1 MRARRPGGRRPQH
14 PILSGEEVSKVSVSV
29 LVSVRGKDVPLD
41 QVKDA
46 SIVRAFRQLA
56 DDVGKKL
63 AGVTCPTHQK
73 GPTLVR
79 LVVDK
84 SGNADLR
91 YESCCLMLRD
101 AVGKKLG

>member
-1 MRARRPGGRRPQH
+1 MKPLP
-14 PILSGEEVSKVSVSV
+14 VSV

-41 QVKDA
+41 QVRDPA
-46 SIVRAFRQLA
+46 IVKAFRQLA

-63 AGVTCPTHQK
+63 ANVSCPTHKQ
-73 GPTLVR
+73 GPTLVK

-91 YESCCLMLRD
+91 YESCCLALRD
-101 AVGKKLG
+101 AVGKQLG

>member
-1 MRARRPGGRRPQH
+1 M
-14 PILSGEEVSKVSVSV
+14 SKVAVSV
-29 LVSVRGKDVPLD
+29 LVNVRGKDVPLD
-41 QVKDA
+41 QVRDP

-63 AGVTCPTHQK
+63 AGVTCPTHKK
-73 GPTLVR
+73 GPTLVK

-91 YESCCLMLRD
+91 YESCCLSLRD
-101 AVGKKLG
+101 AVGKRLG

>member
-1 MRARRPGGRRPQH
+1 M
-14 PILSGEEVSKVSVSV
+14 SKVPVSV
-29 LVSVRGKDVPLD
+29 LVNIRGQDVSLD
-41 QVKDA
+41 QVKDP

-63 AGVTCPTHQK
+63 AGVTCQTHGK
-73 GPTLVR
+73 GPMLVK

-91 YESCCLMLRD
+91 YESCCLALRD
-101 AVGKKLG
+101 LVGKRLG